1 MFFNKIKTMPIN
13 KEDELALS
21 EFEFHFQE
29 FDGEC
34 SLKEGDG
41 SSVDIS
47 IVCVTYNHRQ
57 FIERTLFG
65 FLRQKFDLTVEI
77 LIFDDCSTDG
87 TSEILQSYASEYPNL
102 ISLHIQPYNKFSKG
116 EAEPHLFFERA
127 RGRYIA
133 YCEGDDFWLSELKLA
148 TQFSY
153 LEKNPHVTLTYGR
166 AMFIDGYGALIPTF
180 SSRTNYLDH
189 EGKNLET
196 GVNIFTL
203 TAMFR
208 NQFTVIDVKGKNVYL
223 DIILWSQCGEF
234 GAGHFMKELAACA
247 YRVHTRGLN
256 SGASTFKRHQ
266 MLSDTYLL
274 LLHYKLKR
282 FRTSALRLTLKF
294 IVSKV
299 RLLIV
304 ERKKNA

>member
-1 MFFNKIKTMPIN
+1 MFFNTIKTMPIN
-13 KEDELALS
+13 KEDELAIS

-34 SLKEGDG
+34 SLKGGNG

-47 IVCVTYNHRQ
+47 IVCVTFNHRQ

-65 FLRQKFDLTVEI
+65 FLRQKFDLTIEI

-87 TSEILQSYASEYPNL
+87 TSEILQRYASAYPNL
-102 ISLHIQPYNKFSKG
+102 ISLNIQPYNKFSKG

-133 YCEGDDFWLSELKLA
+133 YCEGDDFWVSEFKLA

-153 LEKNPHVTLTYGR
+153 LEKNPTVALVYGR
-166 AMFIDGYGALIPTF
+166 AIFIDSNGVLIPTF

-208 NQFTVIDVKGKNVYL
+208 NEFKVIDVKGRNVYL
-223 DIILWSQCGEF
+223 DIVLWSQCGEF
-234 GAGHFMKELAACA
+234 GAGHFLKELAACA
-247 YRVHTRGLN
+247 YRVHTQGLN
-256 SGASTFKRHQ
+256 SGASKSKRQ
-266 MLSDTYLL
+266 RMLSDTYMLL
-274 LLHYKLKR
+274 LQHKFKR
-282 FRTSALRLTLKF
+282 FRISALKLTLKF
-294 IVSKV
+294 IASKV
-299 RLLIV
+299 RHLIM

>member
-1 MFFNKIKTMPIN
+1 MFFNKLQTVPTN
-13 KEDELALS
+13 KEDELVLS
-21 EFEFHFQE
+21 QFELDFQE
-29 FDGEC
+29 FAGRC
-34 SLKEGDG
+34 SLKGSDG
-41 SSVDIS
+41 PSVDVS

-65 FLRQKFDLTVEI
+65 FLRQKFDLTLEI

-87 TSEILQSYASEYPNL
+87 TSEILQRYASAYPNL
-102 ISLHIQPYNKFSKG
+102 ISLYIQPYNKFSKG

-133 YCEGDDFWLSELKLA
+133 YCEGDDFWISEHKLA
-148 TQFSY
+148 TQFNY
-153 LEKNPHVTLTYGR
+153 LEKNPHVSLTYGR
-166 AMFIDGYGALIPTF
+166 AIFVDGNGVLTPAF

-208 NQFTVIDVKGKNVYL
+208 NEFKVIDVKGKNVFL
-223 DIILWSQCGEF
+223 DVILWSQCGEF
-234 GAGHFMKELAACA
+234 GAGHFLKELGACV
-247 YRVHTRGLN
+247 YRVHARGLN
-256 SGASTFKRHQ
+256 SGASKSRRHR
-266 MLSDTYLL
+266 MLSNTYWLL
-274 LLHYKLKR
+274 LQHKFKR
-282 FRTSALRLTLKF
+282 FRASAFWLTLKF

-299 RLLIV
+299 RLLII